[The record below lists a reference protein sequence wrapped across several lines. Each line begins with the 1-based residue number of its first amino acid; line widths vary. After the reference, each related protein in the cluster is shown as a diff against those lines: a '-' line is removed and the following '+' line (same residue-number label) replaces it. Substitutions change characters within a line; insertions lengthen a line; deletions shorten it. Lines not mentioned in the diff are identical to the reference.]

1 MLRKQQPINNEG
13 KPDAD
18 STPAPTVSEGGYS
31 GPERR
36 KTPRHKTQATDES
49 VAALQAEFERW
60 AQAAEQEQS
69 PQQPSVTPAQAAPR
83 QAAPAPAPSAPA
95 PTAPASSTSTSA
107 NPNARL
113 GLDSIQS
120 DLRWTISD
128 GPREQ
133 MFGRMRFTSARAALI
148 LVALLAGGTAAFL
161 VTQRDTP
168 EPVIVAEPEPTIVT
182 EPRTRILVANRTIH
196 VGERLVPDALE
207 WKEWPEASVDASF
220 INIEDVPEA
229 RTGMT
234 GSLARYEI
242 FPGEPLRE
250 DKIVRSDQ
258 GFLPAVLEDGMRAVS
273 VVVSADAASGGFIG
287 PNDRVDVVLTHP
299 PSHDET
305 TNNTLLAN
313 TILHNVQV
321 LALNGQLSRT
331 PREDDPDHMENGAF
345 SGNAMA
351 TLALDPDQSK
361 VIIHAASVGKLSL
374 VLRSIGD
381 FAEGEKPQYNSANAA
396 IRISSPFWNN

>member
-1 MLRKQQPINNEG
+1 MLRKQQPIDLEN
-13 KPDAD
+13 KPETGD
-18 STPAPTVSEGGYS
+18 SPQPSASSNAYS
-31 GPERR
+31 GEDRR
-36 KTPRHKTQATDES
+36 KYPRHRVDGTNEQAE
-49 VAALQAEFERW
+49 ALQAEFERW
-60 AQAAEQEQS
+60 AQAAEQEEVQTRQPAPS
-69 PQQPSVTPAQAAPR
+69 HHAPPQQEASTQRP
-83 QAAPAPAPSAPA
+83 APAPAAS
-95 PTAPASSTSTSA
+95 ASS

-128 GPREQ
+128 GPRDQ
-133 MFGRMRFTSARAALI
+133 MFGRVRFTASRVALM
-148 LVALLAGGTAAFL
+148 LVALMAGGTAAYL
-161 VTQRDTP
+161 VTQRDAP
-168 EPVIVAEPEPTIVT
+168 EPVVVAEPEPTIVA
-182 EPRTRILVANRTIH
+182 EPRTQILVASRTIH

-207 WKEWPEASVDASF
+207 WKEWPEASVDTSF
-220 INIEDVPEA
+220 IDIDETPDA
-229 RTGMT
+229 RSGMT

-258 GFLPAVLEDGMRAVS
+258 GFLPAVLGDGMRAVS
-273 VVVSADAASGGFIG
+273 IVVSADAASGGFIG

-299 PSHDET
+299 PTRDET

-313 TILHNVQV
+313 TILHNVRV
-321 LALNGQLSRT
+321 LALNGQLGRA
-331 PREDDPDHMENGAF
+331 PQEEDPDKVDTGAF

-351 TLALDPDQSK
+351 TLALDPGQSK

-381 FAEGEKPQYNSANAA
+381 FAEDDKPQYNSTNAA
-396 IRISSPFWNN
+396 IRISSPFWN

>member
-1 MLRKQQPINNEG
+1 MCAKGQVRHIMLRKQQPINLEN
-13 KPDAD
+13 KPETGE
-18 STPAPTVSEGGYS
+18 TPEPTVSDDGYS
-31 GPERR
+31 GKDRR
-36 KTPRHKTQATDES
+36 KYPRHRVDGTNEQAE
-49 VAALQAEFERW
+49 ALQAEFERW
-60 AQAAEQEQS
+60 AKAAEDEEVKN
-69 PQQPSVTPAQAAPR
+69 QQPAASHQAPPE
-83 QAAPAPAPSAPA
+83 QAAPAPAASPSAH
-95 PTAPASSTSTSA
+95 
-107 NPNARL
+107 PNARL

-133 MFGRMRFTSARAALI
+133 MFGRVRFTASRVALM
-148 LVALLAGGTAAFL
+148 LVALITGGAAAYM

-168 EPVIVAEPEPTIVT
+168 EPVVVAAPEPTVIA
-182 EPRTRILVANRTIH
+182 EPRTRILVATRTIH

-207 WKEWPEASVDASF
+207 WKEWPENSVDASF
-220 INIEDVPEA
+220 IDIDETPDA

-273 VVVSADAASGGFIG
+273 VVVSADSASGGFIG

-299 PSHDET
+299 PTRDET

-313 TILHNVQV
+313 TILYNVQV
-321 LALNGQLSRT
+321 LALNGQLGRT
-331 PREDDPDHMENGAF
+331 PREDDPDKMENGAF

-351 TLALDPDQSK
+351 TLALDPGQSK

-381 FAEGEKPQYNSANAA
+381 FAEDDKPQYNSANAA
-396 IRISSPFWNN
+396 IRISSPFWNQP